1 MATPVPR
8 LRDFSVG
15 DTVKL
20 KGAMTDP
27 ATPLY
32 IGNITDNGYYQLW
45 KSKKAFDQGKPW
57 DHAAAGSHGAQ

>member
-45 KSKKAFDQGKPW
+45 KSKKAKK
-57 DHAAAGSHGAQ
+57 AV